1 MSRTNIYNK
10 KAKRLVYMCG
20 TGWRA
25 SLAGIFAEELDLAEI
40 ITVLDSGWFEWSEQY
55 FE

>member
-1 MSRTNIYNK
+1 
-10 KAKRLVYMCG
+10 MCG

-25 SLAGIFAEELDLAEI
+25 SLAGIFAKELDLAEI